1 MVAVPSV
8 VLVVVSVNVTV
19 PVGKSKLPCTSA
31 LRVTVWPILLGLLS
45 DSNVVVLAFLLTV
58 CVIDWLAL
66 LKLVSPL

>member
-31 LRVTVWPILLGLLS
+31 LRVAVWPKLLGLS
-45 DSNVVVLAFLLTV
+45 FDSSVVLLLFLTTF

-66 LKLVSPL
+66 LKLLSPL